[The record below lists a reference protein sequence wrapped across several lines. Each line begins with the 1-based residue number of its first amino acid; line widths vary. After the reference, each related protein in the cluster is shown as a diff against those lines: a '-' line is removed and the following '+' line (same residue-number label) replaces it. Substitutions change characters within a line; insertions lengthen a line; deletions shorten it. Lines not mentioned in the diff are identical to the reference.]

1 MRRIDEMTKAERI
14 TLQRD
19 LIRYG
24 YLPAV
29 TEKGRP
35 SDDGVLGPK
44 TIAAYEA
51 YLADLSGHIQ
61 TVAPAPAKP
70 WWTSSAL
77 IGGLISVAAW
87 GASLAGFEFDVQ
99 AAKATIPEL
108 VGAVFAVVAVVG
120 TWRRKAPIDP
130 TLVLPGVRVPT
141 RQLRHPHVPPG
152 PAPSSQPNRPD
163 VDQARGHFGDDF

>member
-29 TEKGRP
+29 TERGRP

-77 IGGLISVAAW
+77 IGGLVSLVAW
-87 GASLAGFEFDVQ
+87 GASFAGFEFDAD
-99 AAKATIPEL
+99 AAKQVIPEL
-108 VGAVFAVVAVVG
+108 IGIIFAAVAVVG

-141 RQLRHPHVPPG
+141 RQLRHDAMQTDASRSTERRV
-152 PAPSSQPNRPD
+152 AD
-163 VDQARGHFGDDF
+163 VDRARGSFGDHP